1 MNVNHPEIQVDRS
14 LKMNYNNALDP
25 DQELFRSLLVNDLH
39 DISTIL
45 SNIKTKQMDLLKCNH
60 CDDIFNDISLKED
73 HEKKN
78 HFQCKKCFA
87 VFDSKVSLGA
97 HVFRNHRDNQKK
109 EILSNDKIKKE
120 KVQSIKKEPEE
131 ITKPRDVNVKTEMMA
146 EITRKDPNIRSQ
158 LLKMMS
164 MKAGFWVCHQCGA
177 EKKDKGHACM

>member
-1 MNVNHPEIQVDRS
+1 MEKCKDFSAQKRNPVFHYRKSTWKALEKMLSSTELLNICKKQPES
-14 LKMNYNNALDP
+14 
-25 DQELFRSLLVNDLH
+25 
-39 DISTIL
+39 
-45 SNIKTKQMDLLKCNH
+45 
-60 CDDIFNDISLKED
+60 
-73 HEKKN
+73 
-78 HFQCKKCFA
+78 KKCFA

-120 KVQSIKKEPEE
+120 KVQSIKREPEE

-146 EITRKDPNIRSQ
+146 EITRKDPDIRSQ